1 MASTKKIETINDL
14 PIYGSDS
21 VRPKELWVSFE
32 NKEKTQL
39 ETLISTARQT
49 ACSMVTTLKGQT
61 KELNKFVDANK
72 KEADDKLSYLRSE
85 STILP
90 KVVFIS
96 LSTLSGF
103 LIGFRR
109 STARKIFYS
118 AVLGTA
124 TTALCY
130 PNEAKKM
137 SSLISGEA
145 SNQFNGLYRA
155 YIWPENKPKK
165 ETVSKPQPAMENSKD
180 KVIKLNKE
188 ELKSSSGS
196 TVVGNKGMSNDDD
209 QDMYTTRSK

>member
-1 MASTKKIETINDL
+1 MASSKTISDL
-14 PIYGSDS
+14 SIYGSDS
-21 VRPKELWVSFE
+21 IQPKEIWVSIP
-32 NKEKTQL
+32 NSEKSQL
-39 ETLISTARQT
+39 ETAISTVRQT
-49 ACSMVTTLKGQT
+49 ACSMVKAFKGQT
-61 KELNKFVDANK
+61 KEMNKFVDANK

-90 KVVFIS
+90 KVAFIS

-109 STARKIFYS
+109 STARKLLYS
-118 AVLGTA
+118 ATLGTA

-130 PNEAKKM
+130 PNEAKNIT
-137 SSLISGEA
+137 SQVSGMA
-145 SNQFNGLYRA
+145 SNQFNVFYRT
-155 YIWPENKPKK
+155 YVWPENKTKK
-165 ETVSKPQPAMENSKD
+165 ETVAKPQPAVVENSKD

-188 ELKSSSGS
+188 DLKSSSNS